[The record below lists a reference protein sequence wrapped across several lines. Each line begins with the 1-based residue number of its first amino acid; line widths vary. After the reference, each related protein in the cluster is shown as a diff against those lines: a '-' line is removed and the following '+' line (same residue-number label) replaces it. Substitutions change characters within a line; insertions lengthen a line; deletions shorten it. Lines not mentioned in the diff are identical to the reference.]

1 MSGCRHAL
9 CLYKIL
15 QLQPIRLPVASAA
28 KAPQAPGEGDIR
40 RNTLMYIGIG
50 TFLASWVLL
59 FVLPCIVKG
68 CPISELT
75 RLTQGT
81 ISNFIL
87 LTLIFAAVAVA
98 AAFSVDTLFRGL
110 RRFRRFRPKLGEL
123 LVNRGYITEAQLKEA
138 LALQKLKIGEILLHL
153 GDITEAQLKEA
164 LRLQKMQP
172 KKLGEILIEL
182 GYVSSG
188 QIHRALEK
196 RYQKLGKILI
206 DMELIDQEELR
217 GILGRQWYSRHIGY

>member
-1 MSGCRHAL
+1 
-9 CLYKIL
+9 
-15 QLQPIRLPVASAA
+15 
-28 KAPQAPGEGDIR
+28 
-40 RNTLMYIGIG
+40 MYIGLG
-50 TFLASWVLL
+50 TFLACWVLL
-59 FVLPCIVKG
+59 FVLPCIVRG
-68 CPISELT
+68 CPLRELT

-87 LTLIFAAVAVA
+87 LTLIFAAAAVA
-98 AAFSVDTLFRGL
+98 AAFSVDVLFRYL
-110 RRFRRFRPKLGEL
+110 RRFRPFRPKLGEL

-153 GDITEAQLKEA
+153 GHITEAQLKEA

-188 QIHRALEK
+188 QIHHALEK

-217 GILGRQWYSRHIGY
+217 GILGRQWYSRHVGY